1 MSELCF
7 WHDVELESQGEC
19 YHCPECGTFF
29 KRINGCLENVTT
41 TAEALW
47 CWHDE
52 LKLKKGF
59 ALLSRE
65 GKGKKEVPASFYR
78 NYDDDS
84 GWNQQ
89 G

>member
-7 WHDVELESQGEC
+7 WHDVELESQGEY

-47 CWHDE
+47 CWNDQQRITRGMATRFVPGCKRKRPPLSFWRNWGDE
-52 LKLKKGF
+52 
-59 ALLSRE
+59 
-65 GKGKKEVPASFYR
+65 
-78 NYDDDS
+78 
-84 GWNQQ
+84 
-89 G
+89 